1 LRHTGN
7 ARVNAKAVAETLL
20 VAVMADL
27 DSHEGIL
34 RGEEIET
41 EP

>member
-1 LRHTGN
+1 LN
-7 ARVNAKAVAETLL
+7 VNAANEALL
-20 VAVMADL
+20 MVVFADL

-34 RGEEIET
+34 RGEEIEA

>member
-1 LRHTGN
+1 
-7 ARVNAKAVAETLL
+7 VNVKAAAETLL

-34 RGEEIET
+34 RGEEIEA